1 MDLDVVF
8 GALADPT
15 RRQILEEL
23 AERDGQSLYELC
35 VRLTMLRKI
44 NMTRQAISKHLA
56 ILEEARLVTTEW
68 AGRQKLHSLNRE
80 PIEKMSGGWLQTLLA
95 RGKHQQ

>member
-44 NMTRQAISKHLA
+44 NMTRQAISEH
-56 ILEEARLVTTEW
+56 
-68 AGRQKLHSLNRE
+68 
-80 PIEKMSGGWLQTLLA
+80 
-95 RGKHQQ
+95 